1 MRATTIQTTTTTQF
15 TTGGANTSSS
25 RNQIQK
31 ITNAGTKVD
40 NLHRG
45 KNINEEEKCSQ
56 SPFTRV
62 VVSSSSSNDHDVLGL
77 RGGQTKRRGV
87 GVVARMTSA
96 ADTSSSSSCTI
107 SQELANL
114 EQEFR
119 DMLDPDSDSETESS
133 GRESDAIEN
142 QRVEKRS
149 CERKRREYHSIA
161 SEDESAGCERNAF
174 RKSWNV

>member
-1 MRATTIQTTTTTQF
+1 MRATTIQTTTTQF

-31 ITNAGTKVD
+31 ITNAGTKAD

-45 KNINEEEKCSQ
+45 RTKLTRRKNVLSR
-56 SPFTRV
+56 PFTRVV

-107 SQELANL
+107 SQELSL
-114 EQEFR
+114 
-119 DMLDPDSDSETESS
+119 
-133 GRESDAIEN
+133 I
-142 QRVEKRS
+142 
-149 CERKRREYHSIA
+149 HI
-161 SEDESAGCERNAF
+161 
-174 RKSWNV
+174 

>member
-1 MRATTIQTTTTTQF
+1 MCCVESRPFRDHRINKASLQFFIYSIGRWKSAFPPREGLSFRRIRRRRRIIKRYIIMRATTIQTTTTTQF

-45 KNINEEEKCSQ
+45 RTTLTRRKNVLSR
-56 SPFTRV
+56 PFTRVV

-87 GVVARMTSA
+87 GVVARGRHFLVLLLH
-96 ADTSSSSSCTI
+96 DI
-107 SQELANL
+107 SRARELG
-114 EQEFR
+114 
-119 DMLDPDSDSETESS
+119 T
-133 GRESDAIEN
+133 
-142 QRVEKRS
+142 RV
-149 CERKRREYHSIA
+149 
-161 SEDESAGCERNAF
+161 
-174 RKSWNV
+174 